1 MPVGKHKRKPQNAKS
16 LKEKLDAK
24 AKAKDDKAICS
35 LVQEDL
41 EVGGTAKYQN
51 STEGDGAILNLTSG
65 EEYLVFIIAGGFT
78 VGNSSKVYTG
88 NGVGHPVSGESVLT
102 LEKATAVVII
112 SGY

>member
-1 MPVGKHKRKPQNAKS
+1 MPVGKNKIKSNDAKS
-16 LKEKLDAK
+16 LKKKIDTK

-41 EVGGTAKYQN
+41 NVGGTANYYN
-51 STEGDGAILNLTSG
+51 STKEDRATLNLTSE

-78 VGNSSKVYTG
+78 VGNKVYTG
-88 NGVGHPVSGESVLT
+88 NGVGRFVSSESVLT